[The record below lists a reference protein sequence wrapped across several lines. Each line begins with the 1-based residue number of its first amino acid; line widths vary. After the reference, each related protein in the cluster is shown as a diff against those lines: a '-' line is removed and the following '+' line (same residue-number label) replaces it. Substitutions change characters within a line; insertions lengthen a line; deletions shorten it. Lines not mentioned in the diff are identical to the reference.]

1 MSSSYRFAGPFIVR
15 LTGLGLALVGLLALV
30 LVAVVSAASLPGA
43 VLTAGLFVA
52 LVAWLAVLGGVAVLR
67 RREVVRFDDVG
78 YRVRHIRGAGVRE
91 ARWKDVED
99 ATAPTVLNDR
109 CVLLRLRDGRTTT
122 IPVDVLRGSADAF
135 VRDLQ
140 RAPRR
145 GAGLPAGPASRSTG
159 RLKHGRAAPAWPIRT
174 LHRWPGSLCWL
185 SGGVA

>member
-1 MSSSYRFAGPFIVR
+1 M
-15 LTGLGLALVGLLALV
+15 
-30 LVAVVSAASLPGA
+30 
-43 VLTAGLFVA
+43 LTAGLFVA

-122 IPVDVLRGSADAF
+122 IPVDVLARHGGRVRARPPASTSTRGGATDRSREPVD
-135 VRDLQ
+135 
-140 RAPRR
+140 RAPE
-145 GAGLPAGPASRSTG
+145 
-159 RLKHGRAAPAWPIRT
+159 HGRAAPAWPIRT